1 MSQNRLLVLYA
12 FDIVHTDPSDPF
24 DLGLGFNRGIADNDR
39 GRRGAGAVLSGS
51 DALPSAAGL
60 TAEALAEAV
69 DSLRSALK
77 GDLGGL
83 LGGAV
88 DDAHRR
94 LFPLDSLGPGQRP
107 SQRLT
112 EQHLRDLLLLEGGA
126 EAYLAAK
133 SATVR
138 NRGGGGGARG
148 GGAKPPPRRRGRG
161 PRVGGGGGFYS
172 VSGGEGASGI
182 SRSQGIRAGAAG
194 ADFDPEAGE
203 FYDDA
208 VSPLFCFDF
217 VNNTHS
223 SSPSVYPPRR
233 RAPRWA
239 SCPPP
244 RSGPQCPPWGLR
256 ARTGRLVCSC
266 SSWC

>member
-1 MSQNRLLVLYA
+1 VLYA

-94 LFPLDSLGPGQRP
+94 LFPLDALGPAQRP

-138 NRGGGGGARG
+138 NKAAAVAGSTAGAT
-148 GGAKPPPRRRGRG
+148 KPSKRRRQRQQA
-161 PRVGGGGGFYS
+161 VGGEGEYS
-172 VSGGEGASGI
+172 VSGGEGTSGI
-182 SRSQGIRAGAAG
+182 SRSQGIRAGGAG

-223 SSPSVYPPRR
+223 SSPSVYPPCR

-244 RSGPQCPPWGLR
+244 RSGPQCLPWGLR